1 MTTMTKE
8 NLDLIKLLSSKGP
21 IKVTI
26 DRDWADEDARSYD
39 VTFNT
44 FEWLFTDDIDIIRT
58 YECYPL
64 ILIHNKKANRVEI
77 YHEFD
82 YMTFDNLVKSIL
94 DNSFYETFDGVGDV
108 DVFGIEITY

>member
-8 NLDLIKLLSSKGP
+8 NLDLIELLSCEGP
-21 IKVTI
+21 IKITI
-26 DRDWADEDARSYD
+26 DRDWADEDVRSYD
-39 VTFNT
+39 ITFNT
-44 FEWLFTDDIDIIRT
+44 FEWHFTDDLDIIRT
-58 YECYPL
+58 YECYPS

-82 YMTFDNLVKSIL
+82 DIPFDDLVKSIL